1 MKITS
6 SIIDHMSFLQ
16 HDTLWKHH
24 DMSVES
30 ACVQAFRHRSKI
42 VHFDYQPQ
50 CIYYA
55 ISQYVEVE
63 GHGYVLEYKLKMHDD
78 IFKNDKQYQNMLKTL
93 NYMQESM
100 YLDGLTEVYN
110 RRYLEDEMFQKEDI
124 TALAMVDWIVLKK

>member
-1 MKITS
+1 MNTSKKSLVLSKCQFQTLLRELDKIFDKIILIDVLLGKSVKITS

-50 CIYYA
+50 RIYYA

-63 GHGYVLEYKLKMHDD
+63 GHG
-78 IFKNDKQYQNMLKTL
+78 IC
-93 NYMQESM
+93 S
-100 YLDGLTEVYN
+100 
-110 RRYLEDEMFQKEDI
+110 RI
-124 TALAMVDWIVLKK
+124 

>member
-1 MKITS
+1 MWE
-6 SIIDHMSFLQ
+6 SIKLGCQVQ
-16 HDTLWKHH
+16 H
-24 DMSVES
+24 
-30 ACVQAFRHRSKI
+30 SKI

-50 CIYYA
+50 RIYYA

-110 RRYLEDEMFQKEDI
+110 RRYLEDEMLQKEEI
-124 TALAMVDWIVLKK
+124 TSVLPGPGGACLRRPAGSFCVGERPPSSLRDATSR